1 MESFGSRL
9 RMLRKNAGMTQIQLA
24 TAAGVSQSN
33 INTWETDKSSPLP
46 NGLIAL
52 ATALNCSVDY
62 LLGREEEDGRII
74 TYSTPSSLSD
84 VEQHIVDTFR
94 LLTNR
99 RKIMVVGYIDG
110 VYAGQQEGA

>member
-1 MESFGSRL
+1 MVGNMIKSLRTEKHLKQVDLANILNTTQSTVGKYERNELEPNIDTLIRL
-9 RMLRKNAGMTQIQLA
+9 
-24 TAAGVSQSN
+24 SN
-33 INTWETDKSSPLP
+33 FFE
-46 NGLIAL
+46 
-52 ATALNCSVDY
+52 CSVDY